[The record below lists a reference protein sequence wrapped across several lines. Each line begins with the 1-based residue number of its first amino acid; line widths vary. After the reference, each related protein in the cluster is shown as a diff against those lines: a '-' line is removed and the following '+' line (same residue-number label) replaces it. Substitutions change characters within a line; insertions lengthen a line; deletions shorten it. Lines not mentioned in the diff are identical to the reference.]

1 MSRRLLHDE
10 QLTLMRTEHRL
21 VTAMY
26 EHPGALDRPT
36 EHALRYAL
44 SLAQLGTF
52 QPGAAAVGKRVSR
65 PDVSVRHPELERFR
79 QLVLDH
85 LAPQVLHTRD
95 AERRLLG
102 AASSLGRVRRAIVET
117 RARVLE
123 VHANDFSSEELDR
136 ELGQK
141 TLVSV
146 AGGGGGAGYV
156 YIGAWEVLQNAGHVP
171 AYVLGSSIG
180 AVLGLFRARSRAG
193 DFEEYMS
200 FAKTVRF
207 DDVLRVVSFR
217 ARYGLPGVLRLF
229 LHAGIGSQFQHPD
242 GRDLRLDDLEIPFES
257 VVAGVRRG
265 ALGESPDQYARS
277 HHLPEDR
284 RPSALAL
291 RAQLAS
297 QLVKMVGFFNPM
309 MVREIVIGGDALTR
323 QFDCVDAAGFSAAIP
338 GILHYDVARSDRHMH
353 EVLDALLD
361 REDVVALVDG
371 GVANNVPANTA
382 FRRVQ
387 EGVIG
392 TRNCYYLCFD
402 SLHPQTTLGH
412 VWLQPVERVVAL
424 QVALNERYMSH
435 HIKFSPTL
443 SPVHLLPNPRE
454 LDRAVT
460 WGRAQMARELPLM
473 QKFFERVE
481 LRP

>member
-1 MSRRLLHDE
+1 
-10 QLTLMRTEHRL
+10 MRTEHRL
-21 VTAMY
+21 VEAMH
-26 EHPGALDRPT
+26 EHPGLLDRPT
-36 EHALRYAL
+36 EHALRYAV

-52 QPGAAAVGKRVSR
+52 QPGAAAAGKRVAR
-65 PDVSVRHPELERFR
+65 PDVSVRNPQLDRFR

-85 LAPQVLHTRD
+85 LAPQVLHTRHPS
-95 AERRLLG
+95 RRLEG
-102 AASSLGRVRRAIVET
+102 AASSLGRVRRAAIET
-117 RARVLE
+117 REAVIAA
-123 VHANDFSSEELDR
+123 HTQDFSAQELDL

-180 AVLGLFRARSRAG
+180 AVLGLFRALRRAG

-200 FAKTVRF
+200 FAKSVAL
-207 DDVLRVVSFR
+207 DQVLRVVSFR

-229 LHAGIGSQFQHPD
+229 LHAGIGSQFRHPD

-284 RPSALAL
+284 RPSTLAL
-291 RAQLAS
+291 RARIAS

-309 MVREIVIGGDALTR
+309 MVREIVIGSDSLTR

-338 GILHYDVARSDRHMH
+338 GILHYDVARDDRHMH
-353 EVLDALLD
+353 QVLDALMD

-387 EGVIG
+387 EGVVG

-412 VWLQPVERVVAL
+412 VWLQPIERIVAL
-424 QVALNERYMSH
+424 QVALNERYMSQ
-435 HIKFSPTL
+435 HIKFAPTL
-443 SPVHLLPNPRE
+443 SPVHLLPNPKE
-454 LDRAVT
+454 LDRAVS

-481 LRP
+481 FQA